1 MTKERLWKLR
11 NEIRLGS
18 IYIGDYQ
25 NDMNIDESI
34 VCNFFDGYIEYLA
47 FLMDE
52 YQLEW
57 DDSTFYDCLSRY
69 DNADNLWNW
78 YSGFDE
84 NPLCVLDREKAR
96 DEGLGS
102 GTIQLIENA
111 FENALD
117 HADYNSF
124 AQTVFD
130 GLVEPR
136 EGQSIF
142 WSDGYCV
149 LSADEKAINCVADI
163 FDGFGYLSCT
173 GYFDPKE
180 SDEADVDDKYTG
192 MYYLDV

>member
-1 MTKERLWKLR
+1 MTKARLWKLR

-18 IYIGDYQ
+18 VYVADYQ
-25 NDMNIDESI
+25 NDMNIDENI
-34 VCNFFDGYIEYLA
+34 VCNFFDGYIDSLVS
-47 FLMDE
+47 LMDE
-52 YQLEW
+52 DRLEW
-57 DDSTFYDCLSRY
+57 DDSTFYDCLGSY

-78 YSGFDE
+78 YSEFDK
-84 NPLCVLDREKAR
+84 NPLPVLDWNKAR
-96 DEGLGS
+96 DEGLES
-102 GTIQLIENA
+102 DTIQLIESA

-117 HADYNSF
+117 YADDNGF

-130 GLVEPR
+130 SLVNPR

-149 LSADEKAINCVADI
+149 LSADEKAINFVADV

-173 GYFDPKE
+173 GYFENDGTN
-180 SDEADVDDKYTG
+180 VDDKYAG

>member
-11 NEIRLGS
+11 NEIKLGS
-18 IYIGDYQ
+18 MYVADYQ
-25 NDMNIDESI
+25 NDMNIDENL
-34 VCNFFDGYIEYLA
+34 VCNFFDGYIESLT

-52 YQLEW
+52 DQLAW
-57 DDSTFYDCLSRY
+57 DDGTFYDCLSRY
-69 DNADNLWNW
+69 DNADNLWSW
-78 YSGFDE
+78 YSEFDK

-96 DEGLGS
+96 DNGLGS
-102 GTIQLIENA
+102 DTIQLIENA

-117 HADYNSF
+117 HADDNSF

-130 GLVEPR
+130 GLVNPR
-136 EGQSIF
+136 EGQAIF

-149 LSADEKAINCVADI
+149 LSADEKAINFVADI
-163 FDGFGYLSCT
+163 FDGFGYLACT

-180 SDEADVDDKYTG
+180 SEGADADDKYTG